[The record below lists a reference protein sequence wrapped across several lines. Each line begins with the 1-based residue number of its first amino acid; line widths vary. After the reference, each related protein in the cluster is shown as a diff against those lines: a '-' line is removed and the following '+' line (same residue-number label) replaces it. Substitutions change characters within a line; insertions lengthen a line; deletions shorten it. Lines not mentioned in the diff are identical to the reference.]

1 MPVMS
6 TAPVT
11 TATPAASGMMT
22 MSTSIVKP
30 PVSHFMTPAMA
41 AAAAAATAAASSQTS
56 QTVNT
61 SDPVAPA
68 ADVPGAD
75 VSNPVQF
82 VPVMPIVSAAPSIW
96 KNPYFWLAV
105 GGGVVVAGTGI
116 YLIRRRR
123 KS

>member
-61 SDPVAPA
+61 SDPV
-68 ADVPGAD
+68 DVPSAD

-82 VPVMPIVSAAPSIW
+82 VPVMPVVLPGSVAISIW

-105 GGGVVVAGTGI
+105 GGGVAVAGTGV